1 MDSKTLEA
9 LKIIHDNQPFLIVRA
24 NNFFQ
29 QYQQEYLHLLKNGYI
44 YRSRDNKSIEIT
56 SNGIETLERELLR
69 ASINKEE
76 LESFRWK
83 KHVAQIG
90 FILVVIKIIFYLF
103 GK

>member
-1 MDSKTLEA
+1 MNSNTLEA

-24 NNFFQ
+24 NNFFYF
-29 QYQQEYLHLLKNGYI
+29 YQQEYLHLLKNGYI